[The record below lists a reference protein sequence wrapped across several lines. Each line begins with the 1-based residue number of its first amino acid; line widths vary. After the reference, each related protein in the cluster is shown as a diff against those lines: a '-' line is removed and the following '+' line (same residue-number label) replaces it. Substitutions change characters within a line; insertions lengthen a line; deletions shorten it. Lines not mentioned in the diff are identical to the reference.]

1 MSFAAIGLA
10 IRGWRIA
17 RNTMAAGMAARSN
30 CEATRL
36 PSKMTFRC
44 LFTLLAVVLAAPA
57 FAAPKTAVFPFDLHD
72 TSQDGELV
80 PVLNPEDVRRLKVVA
95 DELKSLMTKDGR
107 FEVVDLTPLAAEID
121 KASPFN
127 QCDGCEVP
135 IAAKA
140 GADLVV
146 TGFVDKFSDSLI
158 SLQLFV
164 RDVKKSEL
172 KQSMSVAIIGN
183 TDELW
188 LHGLSWLW
196 RNKLKPQ
203 DPPK

>member
-1 MSFAAIGLA
+1 
-10 IRGWRIA
+10 
-17 RNTMAAGMAARSN
+17 
-30 CEATRL
+30 
-36 PSKMTFRC
+36 MTFRC
-44 LFTLLAVVLAAPA
+44 LFILLAMLFAGSAI
-57 FAAPKTAVFPFDLHD
+57 AAPKTAVFPFDLHD

-80 PVLNPEDVRRLKVVA
+80 PVLNQEDVRRLKVVA
-95 DELKSLMTKDGR
+95 DELKSLMAKDGR
-107 FEVVDLTPLAAEID
+107 FDVVDLTPLAAEIE

-146 TGFVDKFSDSLI
+146 TGFVNKFSDALI
-158 SLQLFV
+158 SLQVFV
-164 RDVKKSEL
+164 RDVKKGEL
-172 KQSMSVAIIGN
+172 KQTMSVAIIGN

-188 LHGLSWLW
+188 LHGMSWLW

>member
-1 MSFAAIGLA
+1 M
-10 IRGWRIA
+10 
-17 RNTMAAGMAARSN
+17 
-30 CEATRL
+30 
-36 PSKMTFRC
+36 KFRC
-44 LFTLLAVVLAAPA
+44 LFTLLAMLLAGPA
-57 FAAPKTAVFPFDLHD
+57 IAAPKTAVFPFDLHD
-72 TSQDGELV
+72 TSQDGEMV
-80 PVLNPEDVRRLKVVA
+80 PQINTEDLRRLKVVA
-95 DELKSLMTKDGR
+95 DELKALMQKDGSYD
-107 FEVVDLTPLAAEID
+107 VVDLTHLDAEID

-146 TGFVDKFSDSLI
+146 TGFVDKFSDALI

-164 RDVKKSEL
+164 RDVKKGEL
-172 KQSMSVAIIGN
+172 KQSMSVAVIGN

-188 LHGLSWLW
+188 LHGIRWLW

-203 DPPK
+203 EQPK